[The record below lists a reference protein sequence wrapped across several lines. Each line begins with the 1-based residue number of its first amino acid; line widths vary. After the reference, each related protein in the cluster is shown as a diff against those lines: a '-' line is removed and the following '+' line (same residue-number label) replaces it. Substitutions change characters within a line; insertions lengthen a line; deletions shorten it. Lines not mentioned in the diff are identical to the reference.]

1 MVLVLHPYPPSLE
14 QLSLRSSLRTTSSI
28 VRSTLSSRSTDTL
41 EATRS
46 PEWSL
51 PLRQDIAASVP
62 ASTIHKDANGPTR
75 DRSWSGHSHLEVNT
89 SLRPTTEQ
97 SSMSPLSSSTL
108 GSELCSSSDTEAD
121 EEPTRMYD
129 VVPKL
134 EDDEDGVI
142 ESIKRADSSDDL
154 DSTADGFRRK
164 DSILKKKRGRP
175 KKPQP
180 SQSATQVKV
189 TKGRSKTGCLTCRR
203 RKKKCDEA
211 KPSCLN
217 CQKNA
222 VVCEGYTPRQVWR
235 SGKDRTTEGVYRVQY
250 NSTTAD
256 ALTDVVRRVS
266 FTVPRGL
273 PFLVD
278 GIETDV
284 DRRFLDHFV
293 YNLSHLF
300 TLHDDSTNPF
310 KDILLPMATQHKGL
324 MHSLLA
330 LSGSH
335 IVAEKPDPAYNDRQD
350 YHFAEAISTLRANI
364 EAANEGAKEPEGGLI
379 VEDPTVASTIV
390 HCLICISQ
398 GTTKGEHRDHMNG
411 ARELLK
417 LDRKSKNREFQQF
430 IWEFFMYHDVSN
442 SLTSLDWRPVNYDD
456 PSLPNFVF
464 QATIQP
470 QSGVVLGVIDGLYK
484 YLKKITALRDN
495 IRARK
500 AADLQPV
507 VLYEYLSEAVSIDAE
522 IRGWESK
529 QEPETSRWL
538 AAELYRQCTW
548 VYLYRTI
555 QASKPN
561 PNLSAAVDAGLDCLR
576 AIPRG
581 ESTQCILLMPLFILG
596 CAAFEERQ
604 RPDLE
609 LGFDNLQA
617 YSNLGNIKPAK
628 QIVRRVWEMMDA
640 GDERSWDW
648 ETIMFDMGLDLL
660 VT

>member
-1 MVLVLHPYPPSLE
+1 MLWYA
-14 QLSLRSSLRTTSSI
+14 R
-28 VRSTLSSRSTDTL
+28 DTRRNKYGVVGRIAPQKVCTGYN
-41 EATRS
+41 AT
-46 PEWSL
+46 WK
-51 PLRQDIAASVP
+51 
-62 ASTIHKDANGPTR
+62 T
-75 DRSWSGHSHLEVNT
+75 
-89 SLRPTTEQ
+89 
-97 SSMSPLSSSTL
+97 
-108 GSELCSSSDTEAD
+108 
-121 EEPTRMYD
+121 
-129 VVPKL
+129 
-134 EDDEDGVI
+134 
-142 ESIKRADSSDDL
+142 ADSL
-154 DSTADGFRRK
+154 
-164 DSILKKKRGRP
+164 I
-175 KKPQP
+175 
-180 SQSATQVKV
+180 
-189 TKGRSKTGCLTCRR
+189 
-203 RKKKCDEA
+203 
-211 KPSCLN
+211 
-217 CQKNA
+217 
-222 VVCEGYTPRQVWR
+222 
-235 SGKDRTTEGVYRVQY
+235 
-250 NSTTAD
+250 
-256 ALTDVVRRVS
+256 DVVRRVS

-300 TLHDDSTNPF
+300 TLHDHSTNPF

-335 IVAEKPDPAYNDRQD
+335 IVAEKPDPVFSERQD
-350 YHFAEAISTLRANI
+350 YHFAEAISTLRTNI
-364 EAANEGAKEPEGGLI
+364 EAANKGAKEQEGGLI

-390 HCLICISQ
+390 HCLICISK
-398 GTTKGEHRDHMNG
+398 GTTKGEHRDHMKG

-417 LDRKSKNREFQQF
+417 LDRKSKNPEFQQF
-430 IWEFFMYHDVSN
+430 IWEFFTYHDVSN

-500 AADLQPV
+500 AANLQPV
-507 VLYEYLSEAVSIDAE
+507 VLYELLAEAVSIDAE
-522 IRGWESK
+522 IRAWESK

-561 PNLSAAVDAGLDCLR
+561 PSLSAAVDAGLACLR

-609 LGFDNLQA
+609 IGFDNLQA
-617 YSNLGNIKPAK
+617 YSNLGNIKPAQ

-648 ETIMFDMGLDLL
+648 ETIMVDMGLDLL

>member
-1 MVLVLHPYPPSLE
+1 MK
-14 QLSLRSSLRTTSSI
+14 
-28 VRSTLSSRSTDTL
+28 
-41 EATRS
+41 S
-46 PEWSL
+46 P
-51 PLRQDIAASVP
+51 
-62 ASTIHKDANGPTR
+62 N
-75 DRSWSGHSHLEVNT
+75 
-89 SLRPTTEQ
+89 
-97 SSMSPLSSSTL
+97 
-108 GSELCSSSDTEAD
+108 
-121 EEPTRMYD
+121 
-129 VVPKL
+129 
-134 EDDEDGVI
+134 
-142 ESIKRADSSDDL
+142 
-154 DSTADGFRRK
+154 
-164 DSILKKKRGRP
+164 
-175 KKPQP
+175 
-180 SQSATQVKV
+180 
-189 TKGRSKTGCLTCRR
+189 
-203 RKKKCDEA
+203 
-211 KPSCLN
+211 
-217 CQKNA
+217 
-222 VVCEGYTPRQVWR
+222 
-235 SGKDRTTEGVYRVQY
+235 
-250 NSTTAD
+250 NSAD
-256 ALTDVVRRVS
+256 AVRRVS
-266 FTVPRGL
+266 FAVPRGL
-273 PFLVD
+273 PFLVA

-300 TLHDDSTNPF
+300 TLHEDASNPF

-335 IVAEKPDPAYNDRQD
+335 VVAEKPDPAMSERQG
-350 YHFAEAISTLRANI
+350 YHFAEAISTLRASI
-364 EAANEGAKEPEGGLI
+364 EAANEGAKEQEGGLI

-398 GTTKGEHRDHMNG
+398 GTTKGEYRDHMNG

-417 LDRKSKNREFQQF
+417 LDRQSKNPEFQQF

-456 PSLPNFVF
+456 PALPDFVF

-470 QSGVVLGVIDGLYK
+470 QSGVVLGAIDGLYK

-500 AADLQPV
+500 AAGLEPV
-507 VLYEYLSEAVSIDAE
+507 VLYEYLSEAVSIEAE
-522 IRGWESK
+522 IRAWDSK
-529 QEPETSRWL
+529 QEPETSRWV
-538 AAELYRQCTW
+538 AAELYRHCTW

-555 QASKPN
+555 QTSKPS

-576 AIPRG
+576 AILPG

-604 RPDLE
+604 RPDLVV
-609 LGFDNLQA
+609 GFDNLQA

-640 GDERSWDW
+640 GDDRSWDW

>member
-14 QLSLRSSLRTTSSI
+14 QLTLRSSLSTTTSI
-28 VRSTLSSRSTDTL
+28 VRSALSSRSADQLDVTP
-41 EATRS
+41 AS
-46 PEWSL
+46 EWHL
-51 PLRQDIAASVP
+51 PLRQDLAAPVP
-62 ASTIHKDANGPTR
+62 ASMIRKDDNGLALG
-75 DRSWSGHSHLEVNT
+75 RSWTGHSQLEVNT
-89 SLRPTTEQ
+89 SLRPTNEQ

-121 EEPTRMYD
+121 EEPRRIFD

-134 EDDEDGVI
+134 EEDENRVI
-142 ESIKRADSSDDL
+142 EDIKRADSSDDA
-154 DSTADGFRRK
+154 DSKADGSSLPN
-164 DSILKKKRGRP
+164 SILQKKRGRP
-175 KKPQP
+175 KKPQ
-180 SQSATQVKV
+180 SHQSASQVKV

-211 KPSCLN
+211 KPCCLN

-222 VVCEGYTPRQVWR
+222 VVCEGYTPKQVWR
-235 SGKDRTTEGVYRVQY
+235 SGKDRTTE
-250 NSTTAD
+250 
-256 ALTDVVRRVS
+256 VRRVS

-293 YNLSHLF
+293 YKLSHLF
-300 TLHDDSTNPF
+300 TLHDASTNPF

-335 IVAEKPDPAYNDRQD
+335 IVAEKPDPVFNERQD
-350 YHFAEAISTLRANI
+350 YHFAAAISTLRASI
-364 EAANEGAKEPEGGLI
+364 EAANEGAKEQEGGLI

-417 LDRKSKNREFQQF
+417 LDRKSKNPEFQQF

-500 AADLQPV
+500 AANLQPV
-507 VLYEYLSEAVSIDAE
+507 VLYEFLSEAVSIDAE
-522 IRGWESK
+522 IRAWEPK

-538 AAELYRQCTW
+538 AAELYRQSTW

-561 PNLSAAVDAGLDCLR
+561 PSLSAAVDAGLDCLR

-604 RPDLE
+604 RPDIE
-609 LGFDNLQA
+609 IGFDNLQS

-628 QIVRRVWEMMDA
+628 QIVRRVWDMMDA

-648 ETIMFDMGLDLL
+648 ETIMVDMGLDIL